1 MTDEKRNR
9 IIAAVTVNGILLI
22 AILAAV
28 VIYQIVQITI
38 VTRNKNDIVTQIE
51 QLQKATEREQTSL
64 DYWQSREGLED
75 LAYQFHF
82 TYGR

>member
-28 VIYQIVQITI
+28 IIYQVIQITI
-38 VTRNKNDIVTQIE
+38 VKRNKNDILNRIE
-51 QLQKATEREQTSL
+51 KLEEETKKEEKSL
-64 DYWQSREGLED
+64 NYWKSQEGLED
-75 LAYQFHF
+75 LYYEYYFSQ
-82 TYGR
+82 R